1 MINNTEEPID
11 NTWTYVEE
19 EDYIESE
26 QKYHKRYSEQSIKRN
41 SITDIFKESKTYS
54 TVRSELNELV
64 ENFHNITENSMLKSE
79 TMKFIK
85 QNQEERPTEEEGTII
100 TTDNMSRTNNVNSI
114 YDTDGELISISNHED
129 NDPYLIFFKLI
140 HMSCNIETCNTFF
153 NEYRKLSS
161 SVQVYNEKITD
172 IFFVKDK
179 IDDIKYYVNGIKESF
194 NTFINSIYEIDEIK
208 NSTESNNALQTTIIS
223 LVMICLSEIDYET
236 NDKEKHDIMLK
247 YDNITESHSC
257 YVFKEYLFEK
267 NPYYTLIQKMW
278 MVRDKKMEE
287 YVKLST
293 TLKSIDCIDSETRDM
308 YIEEMIKDNSNTYN
322 RLTGV
327 KNMLSIENQSLASIV
342 DEELE
347 SKLINDN
354 NETEDNYYHKLIS
367 KSKDAIQTAALV
379 IGTSFAVKCV
389 TDIFKKTDAKTLLS
403 DTKNIL
409 NGLQTVVS

>member
-26 QKYHKRYSEQSIKRN
+26 QKHHKRYSQQSIKRN
-41 SITDIFKESKTYS
+41 PITDIFKEKKTYS
-54 TVRSELNELV
+54 TVRSELNEIT
-64 ENFHNITENSMLKSE
+64 EKFHNITENSMLKSE
-79 TMKFIK
+79 TMKLIK

-100 TTDNMSRTNNVNSI
+100 TTNNMSRNTNVNSI

-153 NEYRKLSS
+153 KEYRKLSS
-161 SVQVYNEKITD
+161 AIQVFNEKIST
-172 IFFVKDK
+172 IFFQDDK

-208 NSTESNNALQTTIIS
+208 NNTESNNVLQTTIMS
-223 LVMICLSEIDYET
+223 LIMICMSELDYET
-236 NDKEKHDIMLK
+236 NDKEKQDIMLK

-257 YVFKEYLFEK
+257 YVFKEYLFENK
-267 NPYYTLIQKMW
+267 YYYTLIQNMW

-293 TLKSIDCIDSETRDM
+293 NLKTIDCIDSETRDM
-308 YIEEMIKDNSNTYN
+308 YIEEMINDNSNTYN

-354 NETEDNYYHKLIS
+354 NETEDNYYHKFIS
-367 KSKDAIQTAALV
+367 KSKDAIQTAVVV
-379 IGTSFAVKCV
+379 IGTSLAVKCV